1 MKIKFHQY
9 NEKLKKISHDNCM
22 IEVYLDNSFM
32 GKKKEVKKKN
42 SYGKFYFIF
51 CFYFHLNPEWLN
63 PNIR

>member
-32 GKKKEVKKKN
+32 GKKKEVKKK
-42 SYGKFYFIF
+42 
-51 CFYFHLNPEWLN
+51 
-63 PNIR
+63 

>member
-32 GKKKEVKKKN
+32 GKKKEVKKKIVMEN
-42 SYGKFYFIF
+42 FILF
-51 CFYFHLNPEWLN
+51 FVFTF
-63 PNIR
+63 I